1 MADTLGNIEIQ
12 EIESINVMPM
22 DTPISFG
29 EVMLGDASN
38 DAKELNI

>member
-29 EVMLGDASN
+29 EVMPGDASN